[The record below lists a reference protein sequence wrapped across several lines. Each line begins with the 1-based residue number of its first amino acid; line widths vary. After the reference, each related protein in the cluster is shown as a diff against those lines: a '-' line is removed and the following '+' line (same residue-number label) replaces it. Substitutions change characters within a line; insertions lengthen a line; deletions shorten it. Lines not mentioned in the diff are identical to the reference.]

1 MPTVLLCRQNFVTA
15 VTNRWRCSRYRILF
29 HKQDRQITEVLVKF
43 KLVTMSTEDSV
54 LKTTKGVFLT
64 FYNVLVINL
73 IMYDELF
80 DY

>member
-1 MPTVLLCRQNFVTA
+1 MPTVLLYRQNFVTA
-15 VTNRWRCSRYRILF
+15 VTNRWRYSLYRILF

-54 LKTTKGVFLT
+54 LKTAKCVFLV
-64 FYNVLVINL
+64 YYIIVINL